1 MKAIIGLGNPGAEY
15 KGTRHNLGFDVVD
28 ELARRWHV
36 RLRSWKSVAALGVAS
51 DRAVLLAQP
60 KTFMN
65 ASGSAVSRIV
75 GFHHV
80 DVPDLLV
87 VADDVNL
94 PLGRLRLR
102 RFGSAGGHNG
112 LRSIIEQVG
121 DQFPR
126 LRIGVGRGD
135 AASDLVD
142 HVLSTFERDERDL
155 VARMITRAADAA
167 EMVADGGVERAMN
180 CFNALGDAEKAEKED
195 LTHG

>member
-36 RLRSWKSVAALGVAS
+36 RLRSWKSVAALGIAS

-65 ASGSAVSRIV
+65 ASGSAVSRIA
-75 GFHHV
+75 GFYRI

-102 RFGSAGGHNG
+102 RSGSAGGHNG
-112 LRSIIEQVG
+112 LKSIVEQVG

-126 LRIGVGRGD
+126 LRVGVGRGN

-142 HVLSTFERDERDL
+142 RVLSTFESGERDL
-155 VARMITRAADAA
+155 VAKMVARAVDAA
-167 EMVADGGVERAMN
+167 EMFAESGVERAMN
-180 CFNALGDAEKAEKED
+180 AYNAAGDAEKED
-195 LTHG
+195 LING